1 MNGITSAEGYKIGN
15 VRRILSFKICFI
27 GWIYE
32 FVGTLFCIATPFLR
46 QGEMHNAY
54 FVDAIMMFVGIPLI
68 HLTNDDDIK
77 EMIAEEGWYQGLK
90 SFLKNM

>member
-1 MNGITSAEGYKIGN
+1 
-15 VRRILSFKICFI
+15 
-27 GWIYE
+27 
-32 FVGTLFCIATPFLR
+32 
-46 QGEMHNAY
+46 MHNAY